1 MASPH
6 LAGLLSY
13 FLSLQPSEESEY
25 GMAAITPAK
34 LKKNMISIATENA
47 LSDIPSDTPNLL
59 AFNGGGKSN
68 YSEIISEGGYTVE
81 RTPDNMVTLEELE
94 KAIEGD
100 FNVVSGKVVKGFS
113 SVSSKAEELSQKIH
127 EVIDE
132 ELKEFFEEIR
142 A

>member
-1 MASPH
+1 MA
-6 LAGLLSY
+6 
-13 FLSLQPSEESEY
+13 E
-25 GMAAITPAK
+25 ITPEK
-34 LKKNMISIATENA
+34 LKKNLISIATENA
-47 LSDIPSDTPNLL
+47 LSDIPDDTPNLL

-68 YSEIISEGGYTVE
+68 YSEIIEEGGYKVE
-81 RTPDNMVTLEELE
+81 RIPDNSITLEDLE
-94 KAIEGD
+94 EAIEND